1 MAKVDAATLGQQAVR
16 LGLVTVAQLEECR
29 DELGPE
35 SGDVEALLAALE
47 RKEYLTPLQSEK
59 LLKGDEVGYFYGGY
73 RLRFKIGAGSF
84 GRIYRADNPHTGE
97 IVAVKVLRR
106 RWTDNPHNVELFMRE
121 GRLGMTLRH
130 PNIVSI
136 LAVNKDAPS
145 GQHYIVMEFVEGANL
160 RDFLRKNRK
169 KLEPKEALRLLED
182 TVAGLAHAYSHG
194 FTHRDMKLTNILI
207 STNGTAK
214 LVDFGLAGFTA
225 PQGFGREDDEQ
236 VDRTVD
242 YAGLEKT
249 TGVKP
254 GDVRSDIFFLG
265 CVLYEILTGRPPIDM
280 SRDKHAR
287 MHKQRFEKIPPIQP
301 DELSGPPAV
310 FRVVET
316 MMSVDPKQ
324 RYQTPSQLLQAVR
337 AARRDLEGGGG
348 PEENARPAER
358 SVFVVEGNVRL
369 QGAIREKFKEAGYRV
384 FIAANA
390 SVALERFRQQ
400 PFDALV
406 VDLGTAGEEGLD
418 VFHKV
423 IGEAK
428 RQQLTCA
435 AILLLEKDQADW
447 VSKVKPHKKV
457 AVMVRP
463 VTLKDLHQKLCEL
476 VPPAPAVEK
485 PATPPAAPSGP

>member
-1 MAKVDAATLGQQAVR
+1 MANVDAATLGQQAVR

-29 DELGPE
+29 EELGPE

-59 LLKGDEVGYFYGGY
+59 LLRGDDVGYFYGGY

-121 GRLGMTLRH
+121 GRLGMSLRH

-136 LAVNKDAPS
+136 LAVNKDGPS
-145 GQHYIVMEFVEGANL
+145 GQYFIVMEFVEGANL

-169 KLEPKEALRLLED
+169 KLDPKEALRLLED
-182 TVAGLAHAYSHG
+182 TVSGLTHAYSHG

-207 STNGTAK
+207 STQGTAK

-242 YAGLEKT
+242 YAGLEKA

-265 CVLYEILTGRPPIDM
+265 CVLYEMLTGRSPIDM
-280 SRDKHAR
+280 TRDKHAR
-287 MHKQRFEKIPPIQP
+287 MHRQRFENVPPITP
-301 DELSGPPAV
+301 EELTAAPAV
-310 FRVVET
+310 HRLVET
-316 MMSVDPKQ
+316 MMSLDPKL

-337 AARRDLEGGGG
+337 AARRDVDGGG
-348 PEENARPAER
+348 PQENSKPVER
-358 SVFVVEGNVRL
+358 SVFVIERNVRL
-369 QGAIREKFKEAGYRV
+369 QAAIRDRLKDAGYRV

-390 SVALERFRQQ
+390 SVALNRFRQQ

-406 VDLGTAGEEGLD
+406 VDVGTAGDEGLD

-423 IGEAK
+423 IAEAD
-428 RQQLTCA
+428 RQRLTCA
-435 AILLLEKDQADW
+435 GIVLLEADQADW
-447 VSKVKPHKKV
+447 AARVKAHDKV

-463 VTLKDLHQKLCEL
+463 GVTTKTLYHKLCEL
-476 VPPAPAVEK
+476 VPLAK
-485 PATPPAAPSGP
+485 PADRQPTPPAGPSAP